1 LGKGNTLAGKKT
13 PTRQCIGCGDKKD
26 KKELIRVIKTPEGE
40 ITVDF
45 TGKKNGRGAYICN
58 STECLKQAV
67 KKKSLERSL
76 KTPIPKDIYQ
86 ELEKEMIKG
95 ES

>member
-1 LGKGNTLAGKKT
+1 MGKGNTLAGKKT
-13 PTRQCIGCGDKKD
+13 PTRQCIGCGEKKD
-26 KKELIRVIKTPEGE
+26 KKELIRVITTPE
-40 ITVDF
+40 
-45 TGKKNGRGAYICN
+45 GAYICN

>member
-1 LGKGNTLAGKKT
+1 MILPERKMAGVH
-13 PTRQCIGCGDKKD
+13 I
-26 KKELIRVIKTPEGE
+26 
-40 ITVDF
+40 
-45 TGKKNGRGAYICN
+45 YCN

>member
-1 LGKGNTLAGKKT
+1 MGKGNTLAGKKT
-13 PTRQCIGCGDKKD
+13 PTRQCIGCGEKKH
-26 KKELIRVIKTPEGE
+26 KKELIRFIKTPVGD
-40 ITVDF
+40 ITFVF
-45 TGKKNGRGAYICN
+45 TANKHGRGAYICN

>member
-1 LGKGNTLAGKKT
+1 MIL
-13 PTRQCIGCGDKKD
+13 P
-26 KKELIRVIKTPEGE
+26 
-40 ITVDF
+40 
-45 TGKKNGRGAYICN
+45 GKKNGRGAYICN